1 MICNNLAQLE
11 AQSNDLMNNSTDNQN
26 IVILLFNNDLINC
39 KNSLIIYLNY
49 DVSRIA
55 AEFINRAKL

>member
-11 AQSNDLMNNSTDNQN
+11 AQSNDLMNNSTDNQS

-39 KNSLIIYLNY
+39 KNSLILYLNY